1 MKQGNNIFITAQN
14 NANNPGFCIYLVFS
28 GRQEFLT
35 HHRHNGLLYN
45 LLKDGMTLNEL
56 RRWRFRYQSKDKLN
70 GMVRHLLRVIDDY
83 MLEKEAC

>member
-1 MKQGNNIFITAQN
+1 M
-14 NANNPGFCIYLVFS
+14 
-28 GRQEFLT
+28 